1 MIDLAK
7 IHGLAYIIVGLF
19 VGIAS
24 WRINYEKL
32 YIFYYASLFLI
43 AFGVAKLLIN
53 FIQGKSKEKT
63 ENKKE
68 AVKQQYA
75 RLRQNQQG
83 QYKYCPRCRN
93 VMGVYDNF
101 CSKCGARV

>member
-1 MIDLAK
+1 VIDLAK
-7 IHGLAYIIVGLF
+7 IHGLVYIIIGLF

-32 YIFYYASLFLI
+32 YVFYYAGLFLI

-63 ENKKE
+63 EVKKP
-68 AVKQQYA
+68 VHQHYGQ
-75 RLRQNQQG
+75 LRQNPNR
-83 QYKYCPRCRN
+83 QYKYCSRCGN
-93 VMGVYDNF
+93 VMRAYDNF
-101 CSKCGARV
+101 CSKCGARI